1 MNNQN
6 LVIYEFDELYKIF
19 FEIKKDINLNFEK
32 SNKEQLSELNSNLSG
47 CSFETFFK
55 LIYQPLQKLYPLIL
69 IQQVRQPTYV
79 LLLNN
84 PLLVSEKIL
93 VL

>member
-32 SNKEQLSELNSNLSG
+32 SNKEQLSELKVKEQNLAKTLSDKYG
-47 CSFETFFK
+47 KGTFDLETNEF
-55 LIYQPLQKLYPLIL
+55 
-69 IQQVRQPTYV
+69 
-79 LLLNN
+79 N
-84 PLLVSEKIL
+84 PAD
-93 VL
+93 